1 MLKYRKF
8 VPVLH
13 SVPVSPLAD
22 QGGWAQFYELVSR
35 LGAGQR
41 RAITLTFFIYG
52 VTATPAQA
60 QTYRCTYE
68 NHQNLMDAALVAK
81 PLGIIKT
88 LANWWGAPRDEHSL
102 AHRKHQML
110 NKQWQGR
117 VLFVVLSKDGKAGT
131 ISGDWFGTGTSDF
144 EVRQTGGG
152 GNSWVLQRQWH
163 GAASSPISTI
173 QIRDWGEDTPKDDN
187 AFPVYRFVYTMNAD
201 ALTGSCSKY

>member
-22 QGGWAQFYELVSR
+22 QGGWALIYELVSR
-35 LGAGQR
+35 LGTGQG
-41 RAITLTFFIYG
+41 RAIAFIFFAYG
-52 VTATPAQA
+52 VAATPAQA

-88 LANWWGAPRDEHSL
+88 LANWWGAPMDEHSL
-102 AHRKHQML
+102 ALRRHQMS
-110 NKQWQGR
+110 NKHWQGR
-117 VLFVVLSKDGKAGT
+117 VLFVALAKDGKAGT

-144 EVRQTGGG
+144 EVRQAGGG
-152 GNSWVLQRQWH
+152 GNSWVLQRQWR
-163 GAASSPISTI
+163 GPSSSPIHTI
-173 QIRDWGEDTPKDDN
+173 QIRDWGENTPKDDN